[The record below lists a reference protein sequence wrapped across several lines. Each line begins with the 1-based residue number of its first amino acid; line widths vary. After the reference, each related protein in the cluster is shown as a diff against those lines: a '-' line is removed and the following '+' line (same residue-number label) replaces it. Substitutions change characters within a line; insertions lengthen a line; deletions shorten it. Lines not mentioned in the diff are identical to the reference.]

1 MGKWFECNLSYE
13 KITEDGKMKKVKEGY
28 LVDAISCTEA
38 ETRLIKEMEPFISGE
53 FSIKA
58 VKEANYTEVFFSYE
72 DFSDLWFK
80 CKLFYITLDE
90 KSGTEKKI
98 STQVLVQAID
108 FRDAVK
114 KLDESM
120 KGTMADYIISSISDT
135 NIYDV
140 YPYKGGE

>member
-1 MGKWFECNLSYE
+1 MEKWFECNLSYE

-38 ETRLIKEMEPFISGE
+38 EKRLIKEMEPFISGE

-72 DFSDLWFK
+72 DFADLWFK

-98 STQVLVQAID
+98 STQVLVQAAD